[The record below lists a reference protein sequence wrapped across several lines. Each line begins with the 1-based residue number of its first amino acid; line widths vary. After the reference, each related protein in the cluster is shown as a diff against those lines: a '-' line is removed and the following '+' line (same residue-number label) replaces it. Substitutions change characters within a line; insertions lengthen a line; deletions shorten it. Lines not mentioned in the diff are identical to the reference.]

1 MDLIVKCMVIL
12 MNKKEFI
19 NELGQRINYK
29 ESDCLIINDILE
41 RHFFISKKNKDIIIK
56 ELCETFNI
64 SEIEAN
70 NIYASSKDILNEEI
84 KYKLRHPFGSQK

>member
-1 MDLIVKCMVIL
+1 

-19 NELGQRINYK
+19 NELGKRVNYS

-70 NIYASSKDILNEEI
+70 NIYTSSKDILNEEI

>member
-1 MDLIVKCMVIL
+1 

-19 NELGQRINYK
+19 NELGKRINYK

-41 RHFFISKKNKDIIIK
+41 RYFFISRKNKDVIIK
-56 ELCETFNI
+56 ELCDTFNI
-64 SEIEAN
+64 NNEDAS
-70 NIYASSKDILNEEI
+70 NIYDSAKDILNEEI